1 MMTKYIQ
8 FNVEDE
14 ASGEVLVEVDEEE
27 IISSEEGLVK
37 VGIKDVLHSTVAV
50 AQNTFSTAVKNAI
63 HYNVQVLINAIH
75 SLPEPPTE
83 IEVNFGLKVTGEAGN
98 VAVGKMGGEVNY
110 AIKLSWKPGSNQ
122 RL

>member
-1 MMTKYIQ
+1 MTKYIQ
-8 FNVEDE
+8 FDVEDE
-14 ASGEVLVEVDEEE
+14 ASGEILVEVDEEE
-27 IISSEEGLVK
+27 ILSSEEGLVK
-37 VGIKDVLHSTVAV
+37 VGIKDVLHNTVAV

-110 AIKLSWKPGSNQ
+110 VIKLSWKPGSNQ
-122 RL
+122 RS